1 MKKQWLVIVLVWV
14 ISGAAVRAE
23 MRMWTDKKGNSI
35 EAEFVKIFSGKVV
48 LKLAN
53 GKQVKVPQS
62 GLSKEDQEYLKS
74 AIPPKID
81 IHVDIDKKG
90 EQTSS
95 DGYGYSSRR
104 KQKIKGH
111 VTLTKKNRD
120 PSSRQFTAYLYVF
133 AKELRDDEIWVLD
146 TVKEAFSFEN
156 QKTFEF
162 SGNQRSVNYTDYS
175 DGADSGDQYEG
186 YLVFIEDEKGSIIY
200 MKGSSKLYESKIS
213 QIKNSKN
220 NARFDDDMNPLSRKN
235 KKKRNQ

>member
-1 MKKQWLVIVLVWV
+1 MTVA
-14 ISGAAVRAE
+14 GTTARAE

-35 EAEFVKIFSGKVV
+35 EAEFVKIFSGKVI

-62 GLSKEDQEYLKS
+62 GLSKKDLEYLAS

-81 IHVDIDKKG
+81 FEVDIDND
-90 EQTSS
+90 ERQTSS

-104 KQKIKGH
+104 KQKIKGS

-120 PSSRQFTAYLYVF
+120 PSNRQFTAYLYVF

-146 TVKEAFSFEN
+146 TVKKAFSFES
-156 QKTFEF
+156 QKTVEF

-175 DGADSGDQYEG
+175 DVDDYGDKYEG
-186 YLVFIEDEKGSIIY
+186 YFVFIEDEKGNIIY
-200 MKGSSKLYESKIS
+200 TKGSRSLYESKIS
-213 QIKNSKN
+213 QTKKSKN
-220 NARFDDDMNPLSRKN
+220 NDRFDDDMNPLNRRDN
-235 KKKRNQ
+235 RNRNR